1 MKKIIMFGILSLM
14 LLFLI
19 GCGANDVSNNV
30 DDASLD
36 TELEDVQEKD
46 ETIYKEQKG
55 ILTDTITFGEGDS
68 FYGKIKK
75 HKTSKTAEIE
85 ALFAL
90 NDTEEKADFMGEE
103 MFMAPMMVN
112 MLCNVMNMAIFAPEE
127 LASLNE
133 EGDAQEDS
141 DMWDNLEGY
150 SVTKLAITFIDA
162 EDKSQIAKC
171 VSTGK
176 DTLEFAAY
184 KKYDSE
190 KSFFGAEIGVF
201 E

>member
-1 MKKIIMFGILSLM
+1 MKKIIMFGLLSLM

-85 ALFAL
+85 AWLYSDLLADSLFDDSLTLPA
-90 NDTEEKADFMGEE
+90 F
-103 MFMAPMMVN
+103 
-112 MLCNVMNMAIFAPEE
+112 IF
-127 LASLNE
+127 
-133 EGDAQEDS
+133 
-141 DMWDNLEGY
+141 
-150 SVTKLAITFIDA
+150 
-162 EDKSQIAKC
+162 
-171 VSTGK
+171 
-176 DTLEFAAY
+176 
-184 KKYDSE
+184 
-190 KSFFGAEIGVF
+190 
-201 E
+201 